1 MKNYLKAVGI
11 VTLTMG
17 GIALVVFLLAI
28 TRLLLLPPLV
38 IFGAAWLVKDDLDF
52 EDRMKYLFGPKEKK

>member
-28 TRLLLLPPLV
+28 TNLILLPPLV
-38 IFGAAWLVKDDLDF
+38 IFGAAWIVKDDLDF
-52 EDRMKYLFGPKEKK
+52 EDRLRDIWGPKENK